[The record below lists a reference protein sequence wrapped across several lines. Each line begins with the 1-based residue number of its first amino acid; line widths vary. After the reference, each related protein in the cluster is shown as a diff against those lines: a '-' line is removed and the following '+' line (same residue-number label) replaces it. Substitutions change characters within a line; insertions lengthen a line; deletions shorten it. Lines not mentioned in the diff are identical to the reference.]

1 MDNSLK
7 WLLSNIIVYAAEGND
22 IIVKTPS
29 IVLSARQF
37 DSFVSWI
44 VLYKKK
50 KINLIS
56 EIGETDTAFQS
67 FTSFINDVDKE
78 SNDEDNS

>member
-1 MDNSLK
+1 MHNSLK
-7 WLLSNIIVYAAEGND
+7 WLLNDIIGYATEGND

-44 VLYKKK
+44 VLYNKKK
-50 KINLIS
+50 FNFIG
-56 EIGETDTAFQS
+56 EIGETDIVFQS
-67 FTSFINDVDKE
+67 LTSFINDVDKE
-78 SNDEDNS
+78 SSDADNS

>member
-7 WLLSNIIVYAAEGND
+7 WLLSDIIGYAAEGND

-29 IVLSARQF
+29 ILLSARQF
-37 DSFVSWI
+37 DFFVSWI

-50 KINLIS
+50 KINLIG
-56 EIGETDTAFQS
+56 EIGERYSIFYAI
-67 FTSFINDVDKE
+67 TSFINDVDKE
-78 SNDEDNS
+78 SNNADNS

>member
-1 MDNSLK
+1 MHNSLK
-7 WLLSNIIVYAAEGND
+7 WLLNDIIGYATEGND

-44 VLYKKK
+44 ILYKKK
-50 KINLIS
+50 KFNLIG
-56 EIGETDTAFQS
+56 EIGDSDIVFQS
-67 FTSFINDVDKE
+67 ITSFINDVDKE
-78 SNDEDNS
+78 SIDADNS

>member
-7 WLLSNIIVYAAEGND
+7 LLLNDIMGYAAEGND
-22 IIVKTPS
+22 IIVKTPR

-50 KINLIS
+50 KINLIG
-56 EIGETDTAFQS
+56 EIGERYNIYYTII
-67 FTSFINDVDKE
+67 SFINDVNKE
-78 SNDEDNS
+78 SIDADNS

>member
-1 MDNSLK
+1 MHNSLK
-7 WLLSNIIVYAAEGND
+7 WLLNDIIGYVGDGND
-22 IIVKTPS
+22 IIVKTPT

-50 KINLIS
+50 KINLIA
-56 EIGETDTAFQS
+56 EIGETDTVFYS
-67 FTSFINDVDKE
+67 LTSFICDVDKE
-78 SNDEDNS
+78 SIDADNS

>member
-7 WLLSNIIVYAAEGND
+7 RLLSDIIGYAAEGND
-22 IIVKTPS
+22 IIVKTPR
-29 IVLSARQF
+29 IILSARQF

-50 KINLIS
+50 KINLIG
-56 EIGETDTAFQS
+56 EIGERHDIYYTII
-67 FTSFINDVDKE
+67 SFINDINKE
-78 SNDEDNS
+78 SIDADNS

>member
-7 WLLSNIIVYAAEGND
+7 WLLSDIIGYAAEGND
-22 IIVKTPS
+22 IIVKTPR

-50 KINLIS
+50 KINLIG
-56 EIGETDTAFQS
+56 EIGERYNIYYTII
-67 FTSFINDVDKE
+67 SFINDVNKE
-78 SNDEDNS
+78 SIDADNS

>member
-1 MDNSLK
+1 MYNSLK
-7 WLLSNIIVYAAEGND
+7 WLLSGIMGYATEGND

-37 DSFVSWI
+37 DSSVFWI

-50 KINLIS
+50 IFQLIG
-56 EIGETDTAFQS
+56 EIGDTDTIFQS
-67 FTSFINDVDKE
+67 IISFINDVEKE
-78 SNDEDNS
+78 SNDAGNS

>member
-1 MDNSLK
+1 MNNALK
-7 WLLSNIIVYAAEGND
+7 WLISDIIGYASEGND

-44 VLYKKK
+44 AFYKKK
-50 KINLIS
+50 KINLIA
-56 EIGETDTAFQS
+56 EIGETDTVFYS
-67 FTSFINDVDKE
+67 LTSFIIDVDRE
-78 SNDEDNS
+78 SIDADNS

>member
-7 WLLSNIIVYAAEGND
+7 WLLNDIIGYAAEGND

-50 KINLIS
+50 KINLIG
-56 EIGETDTAFQS
+56 EIGEIDNIYYTIN
-67 FTSFINDVDKE
+67 SFIIDVDRE
-78 SNDEDNS
+78 SIDAYNS

>member
-7 WLLSNIIVYAAEGND
+7 WLLSDIIGYAAEGND

-29 IVLSARQF
+29 IILSARQL

-50 KINLIS
+50 KINLIG
-56 EIGETDTAFQS
+56 EIGERYNIYYKII
-67 FTSFINDVDKE
+67 SFIDDVNKE
-78 SNDEDNS
+78 SIDADNS

>member
-7 WLLSNIIVYAAEGND
+7 WLLNDIIGYASEGNS

-29 IVLSARQF
+29 IVLSVRQF

-44 VLYKKK
+44 VIYKKLK
-50 KINLIS
+50 FNLIS
-56 EIGETDTAFQS
+56 EIGETDTVFYS
-67 FTSFINDVDKE
+67 ITSFINDTDRGD
-78 SNDEDNS
+78 NDVDNS